1 VRWGCQL
8 EDAIVTPEHAV
19 DEAIRRHRLAG
30 SRLLVA
36 VSGGAD
42 SVALLRAI
50 VSLSKR
56 YQLEPEVA
64 HVNHRWR
71 GADSDADEQFV
82 VELAESWGLPVHVR
96 RAEAALSPDGCSEEA
111 ARDLRYAFLEQVAND
126 RSLHSILVG
135 HQQQDLVET
144 VLFQLLRGSG
154 LRGLAGM
161 RSERTLSSGTRLIR
175 PLLAVTREA
184 IETYLSGL
192 EQSYRT
198 DVTNLDPK
206 FARGHLRTRILPEC
220 EALNPRVHEAI
231 ARLAEQA
238 ADWRDEAEA
247 SAQALLVRS
256 LVPTTD
262 DTLRLNRAVLCAATE
277 GARRELF
284 RALWRSQGWSEQA
297 MSAEHWQR
305 LSELAET
312 EGALSLPGNLQARS
326 LAQWLTIQ
334 P

>member
-1 VRWGCQL
+1 
-8 EDAIVTPEHAV
+8 VTPEHAV

-42 SVALLRAI
+42 SVALLRAL

-56 YQLEPEVA
+56 YQLELEVA

-71 GADSDADEQFV
+71 GADSDADERFV
-82 VELAESWGLPVHVR
+82 IELGERWGLPVHVR
-96 RAEAALSPDGCSEEA
+96 CAEAPLPAKNCSEEA
-111 ARDLRYAFLEQVAND
+111 ARTLRYAFLEQVAND
-126 RSLHSILVG
+126 RSISTILTG

-184 IETYLSGL
+184 IEAYLSGL
-192 EQSYRT
+192 AQSYRT

-206 FARGHLRTRILPEC
+206 FARGRLRTRILPEC

-238 ADWRDEAEA
+238 AEWRDEVEA
-247 SAQALLVRS
+247 GATALLARS
-256 LVPTTD
+256 LLPTAD
-262 DTLRLNRAVLCAATE
+262 DTLRLDRAVLCTATE

-305 LSELAET
+305 LSELAEA
-312 EGALSLPGNLQARS
+312 EGALSLPGNLHARS
-326 LAQWLTIQ
+326 HAQWLTIH

>member
-1 VRWGCQL
+1 
-8 EDAIVTPEHAV
+8 VTPERAV

-42 SVALLRAI
+42 SVALLRA
-50 VSLSKR
+50 VVALARR

-64 HVNHRWR
+64 HFNHRWR

-82 VELAESWGLPVHVR
+82 VELGERWGLPVHVR
-96 RAEAALSPDGCSEEA
+96 RAESPSLSEVCSEEA

-126 RSLHSILVG
+126 RSLPTILVG

-154 LRGLAGM
+154 LRGLSGM
-161 RSERTLSSGTRLIR
+161 RSERTLSSGARLIR

-184 IETYLSGL
+184 IETYLGGL
-192 EQSYRT
+192 GQDFRT
-198 DVTNLDPK
+198 DVTNLNPK
-206 FARGHLRTRILPEC
+206 FARGRLRTRILPEC
-220 EALNPRVHEAI
+220 EALNPRVYEAI

-238 ADWRDEAEA
+238 AEWRDEAEA
-247 SAQALLVRS
+247 GAQALLARS
-256 LVPTTD
+256 LLPTED
-262 DTLRLNRAVLCAATE
+262 DTLRLDRAVLCTASE

-284 RALWRSQGWSEQA
+284 RTLWRHQGWSEQA
-297 MSAEHWQR
+297 MSAEHWKR

-312 EGALSLPGNLQARS
+312 EGALSLPGQLHARS